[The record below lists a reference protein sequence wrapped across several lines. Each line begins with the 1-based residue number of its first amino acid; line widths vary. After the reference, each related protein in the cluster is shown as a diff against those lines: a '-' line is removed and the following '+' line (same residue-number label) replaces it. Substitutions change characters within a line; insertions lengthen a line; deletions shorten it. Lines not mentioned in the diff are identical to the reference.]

1 MAEAEVGDDNSR
13 EDPTVRRLEA
23 LVAERFDREAALFV
37 PSGTMG
43 NLVSI
48 LAHPNHGDE
57 IVVGDA
63 AHTFIYEAQSR
74 LWACAPARDV
84 PGFRV
89 SIGNVACRAA
99 PGDVRKGGVARP
111 LRTRCIHQ
119 SARGSSRSMAA
130 IAAASAASGLGCT
143 RPAMRSV

>member
-1 MAEAEVGDDNSR
+1 MNSSRTGGVIDLREDWAAPPTEAMRKAMAEAEVGDDNLR

-63 AHTFIYEAQSR
+63 AHTFIYEVGG
-74 LWACAPARDV
+74 ACGRGRQPV
-84 PGFRV
+84 TCRV
-89 SIGNVACRAA
+89 S
-99 PGDVRKGGVARP
+99 
-111 LRTRCIHQ
+111 
-119 SARGSSRSMAA
+119 
-130 IAAASAASGLGCT
+130 ASASAMW
-143 RPAMRSV
+143 PAGPRRGMYAGAG